1 MTGAVPKAAKAAFL
15 GPRTGAAAI
24 LFSGEPKFERVD
36 RQQHEKKNYD
46 NRRDKEGGRQQHR
59 DRERDGRDWG

>member
-1 MTGAVPKAAKAAFL
+1 MPKAAKAAFL

-24 LFSGEPKFERVD
+24 LFSSEPKFGRVD
-36 RQQHEKKNYD
+36 RHQHEKNYD

-59 DRERDGRDWG
+59 DRERDGRDWE

>member
-1 MTGAVPKAAKAAFL
+1 M
-15 GPRTGAAAI
+15 
-24 LFSGEPKFERVD
+24 FSGEPKFERVD

-59 DRERDGRDWG
+59 DRERDGRDWE